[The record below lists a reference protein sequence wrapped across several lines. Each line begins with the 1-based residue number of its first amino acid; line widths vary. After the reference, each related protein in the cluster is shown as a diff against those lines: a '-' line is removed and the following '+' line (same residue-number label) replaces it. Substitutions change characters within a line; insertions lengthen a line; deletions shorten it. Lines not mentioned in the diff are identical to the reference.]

1 MKTRKVR
8 DAGVT
13 WKRSRV
19 GLLVFLSIAMA
30 GIAAAQK
37 RISQEYQVKALFLF
51 NFTQFVEWPPEAFV
65 NPYAPLVIGVLGE
78 DPFGQYLDDL
88 LKGEKAG
95 EHPLVVKRFS
105 SVEESMGA
113 HVLFINLRSKEER
126 KKALTALDDKSV
138 LSVSDAA
145 DFTRQ
150 GGMIQFFIKENKIR
164 LRVGLEPATDAN
176 LSISSKL
183 LAKLATDEVQRF
195 TAQR

>member
-8 DAGVT
+8 NAGAT
-13 WKRSRV
+13 WKTRRV
-19 GLLVFLSIAMA
+19 GLLIFLSIAMA
-30 GIAAAQK
+30 GIAAAQI

-65 NPYAPLVIGVLGE
+65 TPDAPLVIGVLGE

-95 EHPLVVKRFS
+95 GHPLAVKRFS
-105 SVEESMGA
+105 SVEESVGA
-113 HVLFINLRSKEER
+113 HILFINLRSKEER
-126 KKALTALDDKSV
+126 KEALAALDDKSV

-150 GGMIQFFIKENKIR
+150 GGMIQFFIKKNKIR

-183 LAKLATDEVQRF
+183 LRLAEIDD
-195 TAQR
+195 AQN

>member
-1 MKTRKVR
+1 MKTTKVGNAIVAWR
-8 DAGVT
+8 
-13 WKRSRV
+13 RSRL
-19 GLLVFLSIAMA
+19 GLLVLLSIAMA
-30 GIAAAQK
+30 GIAEAQK

-65 NPYAPLVIGVLGE
+65 SSDAPLVIGVLGE

-95 EHPLVVKRFS
+95 GHPLVVRRFS
-105 SVEESMGA
+105 SVEGSLGA

-126 KKALTALDDKSV
+126 KEALKALDDKNV

-164 LRVGLEPATDAN
+164 LRVGLVPTTDAN

-183 LAKLATDEVQRF
+183 LRLAEIDD
-195 TAQR
+195 AQN